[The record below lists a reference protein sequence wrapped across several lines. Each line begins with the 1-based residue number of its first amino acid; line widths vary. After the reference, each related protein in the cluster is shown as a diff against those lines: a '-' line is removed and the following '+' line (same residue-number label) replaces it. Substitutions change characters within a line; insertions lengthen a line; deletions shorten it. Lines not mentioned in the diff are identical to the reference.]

1 MRKRYN
7 SVSDGCG
14 GGARG
19 FPLMKASNVKKITRR
34 SFFSLSAALT
44 FIFLSCGEPYYFPTS
59 SWQMKA
65 VPPGGYKAA
74 MACHKNAVFFVTENK
89 IVKFDGAGFTE
100 DYVAREG
107 VQFYDVGFSGNDG
120 WAVGAD
126 NAAEK
131 AFIVHN
137 GGGRWQEL
145 VINEGN
151 LSHFL
156 QVIPVGRGRCWL
168 VAFPSSLFFWDG
180 ARLRLM
186 AGGAPVTGGC
196 YDQSNGVL
204 YTYRAKGPNN
214 WELLITGDGGKSW
227 LVEKIPAFVNGL
239 RVQIYSWAAGNGAVY
254 FAGLGTSPIV
264 KRTGGAGPG
273 EYEIV
278 FRSGV
283 GPNFRDVKDMAFNEY
298 GYGVAVG
305 DDTTVVFSPERIYVE
320 ETIDVQFTLV
330 SADAAGGFWALG
342 GDPLG
347 QQRLYYRR

>member
-1 MRKRYN
+1 
-7 SVSDGCG
+7 
-14 GGARG
+14 
-19 FPLMKASNVKKITRR
+19 MKASNVKKITRR
-34 SFFSLSAALT
+34 SFFSLCAALT
-44 FIFLSCGEPYYFPTS
+44 FIFFNCGEPYYFPTS
-59 SWQMKA
+59 LWQMKA
-65 VPPGGYKAA
+65 VPPGGSAA

-89 IVKFDGAGFTE
+89 IVKFDGNTFTE
-100 DYVAREG
+100 DYLAREA

-126 NAAEK
+126 IAGKK

-137 GGGRWQEL
+137 GGGRWREL

-156 QVIPVGRGRCWL
+156 QVTPVGAGRCWL

-186 AGGAPVTGGC
+186 AGGAPVNGGC
-196 YDQSNGVL
+196 YDESNGVL

-227 LVEKIPAFVNGL
+227 VSEKIPTSLHGFPL
-239 RVQIYSWAAGNGAVY
+239 STIFSWAAGAGALY

-264 KRTGGAGPG
+264 KRTGGAGRG

-283 GPNFRDVKDMAFNEY
+283 GPNFRDVKDMAFNDF
-298 GYGVAVG
+298 GDGVAVG
-305 DDTTVVFSPERIYVE
+305 DDTTVVFSPERVYLE
-320 ETIDVQFTLV
+320 ETIDVQFKLV
-330 SADAAGGFWALG
+330 TADAAGGFWALG

-347 QQRLYYRR
+347 LFYRR